1 MSATAAALV
10 KAAILALTD
19 ENTRKKIGWVLAA
32 ILSPVILLIAFLC
45 ALGSGTASHN
55 LSVVELCFY
64 GGKVPSETPDEYRAY
79 IEEMRAGFNLLD
91 GSIENINELTEGEDG
106 LDEIRVKA
114 LFYALYF
121 GTDSPSQQDCQ
132 KFVSC
137 FVTYEERTRTVTV
150 EHEDGTITEEEETYT
165 VAVSIE
171 DLEVIYQN
179 IRSTMGV
186 EATEDQRSNAESI
199 YSLIRYGYTG
209 GSSFEGADVP
219 FIGADGFCS
228 PIGENWRSVV
238 TSEFGNRI
246 DPITGQRR
254 GHTGMDLA
262 VPTGTPIRAA
272 LPGMRDILNA
282 RLERAADFIVHQGT
296 EATENG
302 SWSISFKELEKQ
314 TEITVRRGNGLD
326 GMLLEALTHRR
337 EVTSAA
343 LTDTGIDTAY
353 HLNFCSRIPG
363 QKPCYF
369 TKLPEEQKTQL
380 FYEAVETLLDFFG
393 DENLYGVLHNGL
405 QMPNEEILARG
416 YLTTEAML
424 AAGTVMSLPENSGI
438 SLRDVLQYELTEDLS
453 LVHAQGGEPVPLEQE
468 EELTRTERKRFS
480 DVLDAHVLES
490 RAGEHGTELVIGG
503 VKPERLERFRSILD
517 AYKPED
523 QSMETIQ

>member
-179 IRSTMGV
+179 I
-186 EATEDQRSNAESI
+186 
-199 YSLIRYGYTG
+199 
-209 GSSFEGADVP
+209 
-219 FIGADGFCS
+219 
-228 PIGENWRSVV
+228 
-238 TSEFGNRI
+238 
-246 DPITGQRR
+246 
-254 GHTGMDLA
+254 
-262 VPTGTPIRAA
+262 
-272 LPGMRDILNA
+272 
-282 RLERAADFIVHQGT
+282 
-296 EATENG
+296 
-302 SWSISFKELEKQ
+302 
-314 TEITVRRGNGLD
+314 
-326 GMLLEALTHRR
+326 
-337 EVTSAA
+337 
-343 LTDTGIDTAY
+343 
-353 HLNFCSRIPG
+353 
-363 QKPCYF
+363 
-369 TKLPEEQKTQL
+369 
-380 FYEAVETLLDFFG
+380 
-393 DENLYGVLHNGL
+393 
-405 QMPNEEILARG
+405 
-416 YLTTEAML
+416 
-424 AAGTVMSLPENSGI
+424 
-438 SLRDVLQYELTEDLS
+438 
-453 LVHAQGGEPVPLEQE
+453 
-468 EELTRTERKRFS
+468 
-480 DVLDAHVLES
+480 
-490 RAGEHGTELVIGG
+490 
-503 VKPERLERFRSILD
+503 
-517 AYKPED
+517 
-523 QSMETIQ
+523 